1 MDRDSSMVVIPG
13 AHKRNYLF
21 PWQRNET
28 LWRALEVPG
37 AAVLAYP

>member
-1 MDRDSSMVVIPG
+1 MDRDASMVVIPG